1 MAAKGTLSK
10 EIITKKILETF
21 PGSFTIDKVIRIPM
35 SEEGSIVQIK
45 VALTAAKDILEPDNG
60 FTSNETSNFTSE
72 DYNFDAMNPPEEGV
86 SYEPTAEEKANVQ
99 MMLRSLGL

>member
-35 SEEGSIVQIK
+35 SEDGSIVQIK
-45 VALTAAKDILEPDNG
+45 VALTAAKDVLEPDGSAPDEAVEFSDASDFN
-60 FTSNETSNFTSE
+60 
-72 DYNFDAMNPPEEGV
+72 AMNPPV
-86 SYEPTAEEKANVQ
+86 YDKSYEPTAEEKANVE
-99 MMLRSLGL
+99 MMLKSLGL

>member
-35 SEEGSIVQIK
+35 SEDGSIVQIK
-45 VALTAAKDILEPDNG
+45 IALTAAKDVLEPDGSTPNEAVE
-60 FTSNETSNFTSE
+60 FSSDTSDFN
-72 DYNFDAMNPPEEGV
+72 AMNPPV
-86 SYEPTAEEKANVQ
+86 YDKSYEPTAEEKANVE
-99 MMLRSLGL
+99 MMLKSLGL